1 MTNQELA
8 REWAATLRGA
18 AGVIWRNLPFD
29 GEQEVRLHRENAET
43 IAALLDRLAEGGAVK
58 PVQQPHACPVC
69 GGSGQVFDRYA
80 VTTSAT
86 VACSP
91 CQGTGILWR

>member
-1 MTNQELA
+1 MTDQEKA
-8 REWAATLRGA
+8 REWANDLKVNGPRWLGRDDTDQL
-18 AGVIWRNLPFD
+18 
-29 GEQEVRLHRENAET
+29 
-43 IAALLDRLAEGGAVK
+43 AALLDRLAEGGAVK

-80 VTTSAT
+80 AATSAT